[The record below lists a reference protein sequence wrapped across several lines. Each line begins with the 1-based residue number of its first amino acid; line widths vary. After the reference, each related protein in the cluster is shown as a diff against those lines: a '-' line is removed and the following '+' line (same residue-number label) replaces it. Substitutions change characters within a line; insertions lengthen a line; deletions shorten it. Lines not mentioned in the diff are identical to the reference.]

1 MPLII
6 REDSEKLTKRQI
18 IIPDEVADKL
28 RQNMNLY
35 ANDKTSDGYKRLRSL
50 TDKDYNK
57 RSDGKETQHN
67 DKMTVS
73 FADARRIGHDLK
85 SLKQNPNSKEFNM
98 LGGFDTYSAIKN
110 GLKQARTSVKQNNPV
125 PPVPKIDKH
134 PTKTPEVKD
143 DFKMG
148 NANITVKEIYIT
160 DKQAEYLT
168 EYYNQLNIPFN
179 NPSKPYDPKA
189 NYELLID
196 YLEKIG
202 RYGTLPPSNGT
213 IKNCVSIPKEHIL
226 YITKRE
232 DVINNYIGYLISNT
246 LNEFIEEY
254 KDNLDYFKDQD
265 IVNNVYNYEYDSFDQ
280 IHEEVL
286 TDEALPIFKKMLS
299 DNVYCDLLYNMHITY
314 NERGLIYIE
323 RMITAPN
330 VMSDGNVKVGYNN
343 PQAYKDYY
351 QYLTT
356 QLNGVGVC
364 WTYRKE
370 GSDAYCG
377 EHFSDSSV
385 IIFKGFVDPND
396 VDWNDTVELNLA
408 MPDEHELRIKEGANV
423 EIDEVII
430 DDGEY
435 NGKKLPLKSPIIVQ
449 A

>member
-73 FADARRIGHDLK
+73 FADARRIDHDFK

-98 LGGFDTYSAIKN
+98 LGGFDTYNAIKN

-134 PTKTPEVKD
+134 PAKTPEVKD

-168 EYYNQLNIPFN
+168 EYYNQLKIPFN

-202 RYGTLPPSNGT
+202 RYGTLPPSNSK

-226 YITKRE
+226 NATKRE
-232 DVINNYIGYLISNT
+232 DIINNYVGYLISNT
-246 LNEFIEEY
+246 LNDFIEEY
-254 KDNLDYFKDQD
+254 KDNLEYFKDQD
-265 IVNNVYNYEYDSFDQ
+265 VVNNSYNYEYDSFDQ

-286 TDEALPIFKKMLS
+286 TDEALPIFKEMLS
-299 DNVYCDLLYNMHITY
+299 ANMYCDLFYNMHITY

-330 VMSDGNVKVGYNN
+330 VMSDGNVSVGYDN

-364 WTYRKE
+364 WTYRKG

-377 EHFSDSSV
+377 EHFPNSSV
-385 IIFKGFVDPND
+385 IIFKGFVDSND
-396 VDWNDTVELNLA
+396 VEWNDTVELNLA
-408 MPDEHELRIKEGANV
+408 MPDEYELRLKEGANV

-430 DDGEY
+430 DDG
-435 NGKKLPLKSPIIVQ
+435 KKLPLKSPIIVQ